1 MSDAPPNTPLD
12 EGEDGV
18 VESSAET
25 PTTRRPLAF
34 AVFLVIAGLVGFG
47 ASFALTLE
55 KIETL
60 INPSYVPS
68 CNISVLVSCGP
79 NMASWQGSLFG
90 FPNPLIGV
98 ASFAIVVA
106 VGVSM
111 LAGARFA
118 RWYWMLFN
126 LGIVLALVFVIW
138 LISQSIFVLGTLC
151 PYCMVVWVVVI
162 ALFWY
167 VTVFNLKEGN
177 IPVPEGVRSV
187 AALFYPFLWLL
198 VLVSYLIVFVIAQL
212 RLDVIQ
218 SLINS

>member
-1 MSDAPPNTPLD
+1 MCHNPTVSSDTPVEPSIETVAP
-12 EGEDGV
+12 E
-18 VESSAET
+18 A
-25 PTTRRPLAF
+25 TRRPLGLAIF
-34 AVFLVIAGLVGFG
+34 IIVAGLIGFA

-60 INPSYVPS
+60 VNPSYVPS

-98 ASFAIVVA
+98 ATFAIVVC
-106 VGVSM
+106 VGFSL

-118 RWYWMLFN
+118 KWYWMLFN

-138 LISQSIFVLGTLC
+138 LMSQSIFVLGTLC
-151 PYCMVVWVVVI
+151 PYCMVVWTVVI

-167 VTVFNLKEGN
+167 VTGYNLKEGN
-177 IPVPEGVRSV
+177 IPVGEGVRQI
-187 AALFYPFLWLL
+187 AALFFPVLWLFAL
-198 VLVSYLIVFVIAQL
+198 ACYLIIFVIAQL
-212 RLDVIQ
+212 RLDVIA
-218 SLINS
+218 SLLNG